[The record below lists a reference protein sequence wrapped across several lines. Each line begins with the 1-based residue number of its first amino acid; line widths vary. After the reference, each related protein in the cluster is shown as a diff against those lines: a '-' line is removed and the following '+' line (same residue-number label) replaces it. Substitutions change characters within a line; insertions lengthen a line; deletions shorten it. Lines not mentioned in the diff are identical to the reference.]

1 MEGLLSTIR
10 RTFYL
15 TETFQMEL
23 IFHEKKTFFDASF
36 LSWVCLY
43 SCGWRYNRRGAR
55 VSALDVPPLCSHL
68 LADAGVGDCEF
79 VPALCSFDA
88 LHDRGHETKGTL
100 YLRRRQCVLPRVL
113 NALPH

>member
-1 MEGLLSTIR
+1 MR
-10 RTFYL
+10 
-15 TETFQMEL
+15 
-23 IFHEKKTFFDASF
+23 KTFFDASF

-55 VSALDVPPLCSHL
+55 ASALDVPPLCSHL

-100 YLRRRQCVLPRVL
+100 YLRREQGHEGIIIAGAQPGRGCMRAAMC
-113 NALPH
+113 N